1 MTTLTEIKKI
11 ASELSNSA
19 PRTQMEIVRLCK
31 RLVLGLYDYLDIDA
45 LKEILEGL
53 AQYDTRLEAC
63 ENNKEDKLYM
73 HKISMQV
80 QIHENTSGSL
90 IFYVQTN
97 SDTLFTL
104 DTFKTYEGAK
114 IAQPVYIGDSLQT
127 LILNGRFAV
136 IDDITKLYVT
146 LSCIDTNTNR
156 LKNDEKQYDIE
167 AITSFT
173 DTII

>member
-1 MTTLTEIKKI
+1 MTTLTEIKRI

-19 PRTQMEIVRLCK
+19 PRTQTEIVRLCK
-31 RLVLGLYDYLDIDA
+31 KLVLGIYDYLDIEA
-45 LKEILEGL
+45 LKELLEDL

-73 HKISMQV
+73 HRITIQV

-90 IFYVQTN
+90 VFYVQTN
-97 SDTLFTL
+97 SDILFTL
-104 DTFKTYEGAK
+104 DTFKTYEGVK
-114 IAQPVYIGDSLQT
+114 IAQPVYVGDSLQT
-127 LILNGRFAV
+127 LILNGRFA
-136 IDDITKLYVT
+136 IIEDITKLYVT

-156 LKNDEKQYDIE
+156 LKNDEKQYDLS
-167 AITSFT
+167 AINSFT

>member
-1 MTTLTEIKKI
+1 MTTLAEIKRL

-31 RLVLGLYDYLDIDA
+31 KLVLGIYDYLDLDE
-45 LKEILEGL
+45 LKDILEGL

-63 ENNKEDKLYM
+63 ETNKEDKLYM
-73 HKISMQV
+73 HKIAMQV
-80 QIHENTSGSL
+80 QVHENVRGSL

-114 IAQPVYIGDSLQT
+114 IAQPVFIGDSLQT
-127 LILNGRFAV
+127 LILNGRFAIIEDV
-136 IDDITKLYVT
+136 TKLYVT

-156 LKNDEKQYDIE
+156 LKNDEKQYDLS